1 MASSNAAMQSA
12 AAHAEIHE
20 EHGSGHIHVVS
31 LQLLATIGAIL
42 MVLTVATVG
51 ATYIDLGYHW
61 NLALCLAIA
70 VAKAA
75 LVLLYFMHLRW
86 DNAFNAVCAIGALLF
101 IAIFIVACIQDT
113 GQYMTNYHVPGAG
126 AVAPK

>member
-1 MASSNAAMQSA
+1 MSSNAAMQTA
-12 AAHAEIHE
+12 AGHAEIHE

-31 LQLLATIGAIL
+31 LGLLATIGAIL
-42 MVLTVATVG
+42 MVLTVATVA
-51 ATYIDLGYHW
+51 ATYVDLGYTG

-70 VAKAA
+70 VIKAA

-101 IAIFIVACIQDT
+101 IAIFIVACIQDS
-113 GQYMTNYHVPGAG
+113 GQYMSNFHAPGAG
-126 AVAPK
+126 AIAPK

>member
-1 MASSNAAMQSA
+1 MSEAAIQHA
-12 AAHAEIHE
+12 AGHAEIHE
-20 EHGSGHIHVVS
+20 EHGSGHIHIVP
-31 LQLLATIGAIL
+31 LGFLALIGGIL
-42 MVLTVATVG
+42 MVLTFATVG
-51 ATYIDLGYHW
+51 ATYIDLGYTG

-70 VAKAA
+70 VVKAA

-113 GQYMTNYHVPGAG
+113 GQYMQNYHPPGSG
-126 AVAPK
+126 AIAPR

>member
-1 MASSNAAMQSA
+1 MSSSHAAMQSA
-12 AAHAEIHE
+12 AGHAEIHE
-20 EHGSGHIHVVS
+20 EHGSAHVHVVP
-31 LQLLATIGAIL
+31 LGFLALIGAIL

-51 ATYIDLGYHW
+51 ATYIDLGYTG

-70 VAKAA
+70 VVKAA

-101 IAIFIVACIQDT
+101 IAIMIVACIQDT
-113 GQYMTNYHVPGAG
+113 GQYMPNLHAPGASSNL
-126 AVAPK
+126 PK